1 MQNIGWCLHGDGE
14 LSVWLDGDTDNATEI
29 QITKAVAYLARSDG
43 LDDIYQLRGVLT
55 ACLAI
60 LDDAISIAE
69 PNNELYGPAYLPLQ
83 DDSQPDHST
92 THQVGSLA
100 LMFS

>member
-1 MQNIGWCLHGDGE
+1 MVMANFR
-14 LSVWLDGDTDNATEI
+14 WLDGDTDNATEI

-69 PNNELYGPAYLPLQ
+69 PNVLNHRRAKSEA
-83 DDSQPDHST
+83 
-92 THQVGSLA
+92 
-100 LMFS
+100 F